1 MKNKMVILVAVL
13 TLSLCLTACDNS
25 TIDSSSSSEIPNS
38 SADSSSS
45 ISSENSSL
53 TPSYDVISSEVNN
66 SEQLPK
72 DNFPESFTGYLGE
85 TLHGADASEQFG
97 RTYYFDGF
105 TYLRWATPVFDNT
118 LKTPDLINWV
128 TYDMP
133 EYDDI
138 RAQKNPEWFLAKPG
152 DVLENGLVVKSAS
165 CGFEKVGFP
174 DGTEGVIQSVS
185 EVTFKNT
192 LTLSGVLYCE
202 PEDDLYVTN
211 GDLFFFADS
220 TANSNIPVINQSS
233 TSDTYSLEKN
243 VFSNAAFVYDGMY
256 FRVGN
261 IDSVSLDLSG
271 IIKRGEI
278 CEVRVVLDNI
288 ELRNNERTMSGSFA
302 DIVSI
307 EKIEN

>member
-1 MKNKMVILVAVL
+1 MRK
-13 TLSLCLTACDNS
+13 
-25 TIDSSSSSEIPNS
+25 
-38 SADSSSS
+38 
-45 ISSENSSL
+45 
-53 TPSYDVISSEVNN
+53 
-66 SEQLPK
+66 
-72 DNFPESFTGYLGE
+72 
-85 TLHGADASEQFG
+85 
-97 RTYYFDGF
+97 
-105 TYLRWATPVFDNT
+105 
-118 LKTPDLINWV
+118 
-128 TYDMP
+128 
-133 EYDDI
+133 
-138 RAQKNPEWFLAKPG
+138 KNPEWFLAKPG

-185 EVTFKNT
+185 EVTFENT

-211 GDLFFFADS
+211 GNLFFFADS
-220 TANSNIPVINQSS
+220 TANSNIPVINQGS

-243 VFSNAAFVYDGMY
+243 VFSNAVFVYDGMY

-278 CEVRVVLDNI
+278 CEVRVVLDKI